1 MSGRPGRL
9 RRDAGALALPSV
21 TGGWSLRRQGALGRL
36 AVVLLVLL
44 VWQLAAQT
52 GLVDPLYVA
61 TPIAVAKAMVDLAG
75 DGSTWVAFGQTGS
88 ELLTAFVVGTGVGL
102 AFGALLGL
110 SKTLRAAYVAPAL
123 FLLSVPKSVFVPV
136 FVLLFGIGRTSA
148 SAFGAFSAFF
158 YVVINLVGGV
168 DLVEDRHRQV
178 ARAFAASRWE
188 TVTQVV
194 VPASLPGV
202 FAALWQGVKHAFG
215 GVLIAELWASRGGIG
230 QLIVLYTSNFKAD
243 HVLAI
248 TLVVAVVAVAA
259 GSLWSRLEKRMDWR
273 SREFAR
279 TGAAR

>member
-1 MSGRPGRL
+1 MSGRRSLLGG
-9 RRDAGALALPSV
+9 DKGALTLRPIA
-21 TGGWSLRRQGALGRL
+21 GGWSLRQRSAMGRL
-36 AVVLLVLL
+36 VVVVLFLA
-44 VWQLAAQT
+44 VWQVAAQS
-52 GLVDPLYVA
+52 GMVDPLYVA
-61 TPIAVAKAMVDLAG
+61 TPLAVARAMVDLAG
-75 DGSTWVAFGQTGS
+75 DATTWAAFGQTGI

-102 AFGALLGL
+102 AFGAVLGL
-110 SKTLRAAYVAPAL
+110 SKTLRAAYVAPL
-123 FLLSVPKSVFVPV
+123 MFLLSVPKSVFVPV

-168 DLVEDRHRQV
+168 DLVEDRHRRV
-178 ARAFAASRWE
+178 ARAFAASRWA

-248 TLVVAVVAVAA
+248 TLVVAVVAVVA

-279 TGAAR
+279 TGAA